1 MSSIAG
7 AFLGGLTA
15 MSFGVIGLFFVKF
28 WIRTRDS
35 LFIAFAIAFWLLAIS
50 QTLVALRVVPREE
63 QSWIYVLRLAA
74 FVLIAIAIVR
84 KNAVRDVRRGG
95 LTPD

>member
-7 AFLGGLTA
+7 AFLGGLIA

-95 LTPD
+95 LSPD

>member
-1 MSSIAG
+1 MNSIAS
-7 AFLGGLTA
+7 AFLGGLIA

-28 WIRTRDS
+28 WTRTRDS

-84 KNAVRDVRRGG
+84 KNAARDIRRGG
-95 LTPD
+95 LSLD